1 MGLTWHMI
9 ISAAAVVGF
18 TACYSPSR
26 ALWILRLAWF
36 WRASPFFYT
45 FLGQLGVLCLEQAK
59 DADNNDVRHYDHAT
73 KSAEELAYTVG
84 QSSLRLG
91 VDGAVG
97 APMLASCNSDVVSP
111 TSRLV
116 FATYQD
122 FPMSLIQQVRTRSS
136 TAMLTCK
143 RYYLKAFYGAS
154 SSSS

>member
-1 MGLTWHMI
+1 VELAIKIKAVSEGPPMGLTWHMI

-26 ALWILRLAWF
+26 ALWILGIAWF

-45 FLGQLGVLCLEQAK
+45 FLGQLGVLRLEQAK
-59 DADNNDVRHYDHAT
+59 DADDNDVR
-73 KSAEELAYTVG
+73 
-84 QSSLRLG
+84 LRLG
-91 VDGAVG
+91 VDGAMG
-97 APMLASCNSDVVSP
+97 APTLASCNSDVVSP
-111 TSRLV
+111 TSRSV

-136 TAMLTCK
+136 TAILRCK

-154 SSSS
+154 SSSSIA